1 MLVSCLAVM
10 AFTAGC
16 GGDADKAEEGKR
28 PQRLAAPRAGSGTA
42 LGQRELEQAVVSQK
56 DLPARTFDALLD
68 PISTDR
74 SPVDPAS
81 CQAVADSAGLSS
93 WVLPK
98 ARVKQVIG
106 SAKGDR
112 GGSMAL
118 ASHTPAEASR
128 MIQQVRAALRSCNAF
143 TPAFGFAYEGVT
155 ALPDPK
161 LGDESVSFRLLQ
173 VVSSEGEKPLKVPVT
188 VIVVRAGATLA
199 TFQAA
204 NFERD
209 GQAVV
214 PRDVVDEQLA
224 KLTDDD
230 R

>member
-1 MLVSCLAVM
+1 M
-10 AFTAGC
+10 
-16 GGDADKAEEGKR
+16 
-28 PQRLAAPRAGSGTA
+28 
-42 LGQRELEQAVVSQK
+42 LGQRELEQAAVSQE
-56 DLPARTFDALLD
+56 DLPRRTFDALLD

-74 SPVDPAS
+74 SPVDPAL
-81 CQAVADSAGLSS
+81 CQAVADSVGLAS
-93 WVLPK
+93 WILPK

-106 SAKGDR
+106 SAKGDH

-118 ASHTPAEASR
+118 ASHTPADAAR
-128 MIQQVRAALRSCNAF
+128 MIRQVRTAMGSCNAF
-143 TPAFGFAYEGVT
+143 KPAFGFTYEGVT

-173 VVSSEGEKPLKVPVT
+173 VLSSEDEKPLKVPVT
-188 VIVVRAGATLA
+188 VVLVRVGATLA

-204 NFERD
+204 NIRRD

-214 PRDVVDEQLA
+214 PRDVVDEQLT
-224 KLTDDD
+224 KLANAA

>member
-1 MLVSCLAVM
+1 M

-16 GGDADKAEEGKR
+16 GSAVGKSEERER
-28 PQRLAAPRAGSGTA
+28 PQRLAAPSTGSGKA
-42 LGQRELEQAVVSQK
+42 LGQRELEQAAVSQK

-68 PISTDR
+68 PISTKR

-93 WVLPK
+93 WVLPT

-106 SAKGDR
+106 SAKGDH

-128 MIQQVRAALRSCNAF
+128 MIQQVRTALRSCNAF

-155 ALPDPK
+155 VLPDPR

-188 VIVVRAGATLA
+188 VIVVRVGAALA

-204 NFERD
+204 NFERN

-214 PRDVVDEQLA
+214 PRDVVDEQLI
-224 KLTDDD
+224 KLTDAA

>member
-1 MLVSCLAVM
+1 MVAM

-16 GGDADKAEEGKR
+16 GGADGKAEEGEG
-28 PQRLAAPRAGSGTA
+28 PQQLAVPSTGSGKA
-42 LGQRELEQAVVSQK
+42 LGQRELEQAAVSQK

-68 PISTDR
+68 PISTKR
-74 SPVDPAS
+74 SAVDPAS

-106 SAKGDR
+106 SAKGDH

-128 MIQQVRAALRSCNAF
+128 MIQQVRAAMRSCNAF

-155 ALPDPK
+155 ELPDPK

-188 VIVVRAGATLA
+188 VIVVRMGATLA

-214 PRDVVDEQLA
+214 PRDVVDEQLT
-224 KLTDDD
+224 KLANVA